1 MWEETFDELDMEGQ
15 PRSFIFNLPVLK
27 ERIDSIIVFLIIISS
42 ALILIVSIKFRLFDY
57 WSEFLQ
63 STKFLRLA
71 TYPLLVSAASVVLA
85 LMLQTILWLRYKPQA
100 LEEEGQ
106 DVEWPFVS
114 VVMSALNEEEL
125 IGKSIDSIFSS
136 NYPQEKLEL
145 ICVNDGSTDMTY
157 YYMMR
162 AKQKYGDRIRVV
174 NFRRNLG
181 KRKALYVGL
190 KKSKGDIIVTF
201 DGDSKIGR
209 NAIRNLLIPLLKDPE
224 TGAVSGRV
232 AVLNET
238 ENFLT
243 RMLSVRYSISF
254 DFGRAYQSTYG
265 TVVCCPGALTA
276 YRKSLLK
283 GFVHEFLNQKFLNA
297 PCTHGED
304 RALTTLILRS
314 GHLVKYQSNA
324 VVYTT
329 APAKFGKM
337 NLMYLRWTRSYV
349 RESVFLARFIFSR
362 YRKKHRILPVIDF
375 IFLNFLHPF
384 HLFSL
389 GIVVYS
395 FAVNPL
401 FMVRHLAF
409 LVISSFILSL
419 YYLRTNKS
427 MAFLYGI
434 PYGLITAF
442 FLWWIVPFSV
452 LTMKNQS
459 WLTR

>member
-1 MWEETFDELDMEGQ
+1 MWEETFDELDIESQ
-15 PRSFIFNLPVLK
+15 PRSFIFSLPILK

-42 ALILIVSIKFRLFDY
+42 ALILIVSIKFSLFNY
-57 WSEFLQ
+57 WAEFLQ
-63 STKFLRLA
+63 STRFFRLA
-71 TYPLLVSAASVVLA
+71 TYPLLISAISVVLA
-85 LMLQTILWLRYKPQA
+85 LMLQTILWLRYKPQS
-100 LEEEGQ
+100 LQ
-106 DVEWPFVS
+106 DECQDIEWPFVS

-125 IGKSIDSIFSS
+125 IGKAIDSIFSS
-136 NYPQEKLEL
+136 NYPPDKLEL
-145 ICVNDGSTDMTY
+145 ICVNDGSKDMTY

-162 AKQKYGDRIRVV
+162 AKQKYGDRIKII
-174 NFRRNLG
+174 NFRNNLG

-190 KKSKGDIIVTF
+190 KKSRGDVIVTF

-209 NAIRNLLIPLLKDPE
+209 NGIRNLLIPLLKEPE

-243 RMLSVRYSISF
+243 RMLSVRYSVSF

-276 YRKSLLK
+276 YRKSLLN
-283 GFVHEFLNQKFLNA
+283 GFIHEFLNQKFLNA

-329 APAKFGKM
+329 APAKFSKM
-337 NLMYLRWTRSYV
+337 NKMYLRWTRSYV
-349 RESVFLARFIFSR
+349 RESVFLARFIFSS
-362 YRKKHRILPVIDF
+362 YRKGHRILPIIDF

-389 GIVVYS
+389 AIVAYS

-409 LVISSFILSL
+409 LIISSFILSL

-427 MAFLYGI
+427 LAFLYGI

-442 FLWWIVPFSV
+442 LLWWIVPFSV
-452 LTMKNQS
+452 VTMKNQS

>member
-1 MWEETFDELDMEGQ
+1 MWEETFDELDMESQ

-27 ERIDSIIVFLIIISS
+27 ERIDSFIVFLIIISS

-57 WSEFLQ
+57 WLEFLQ

-85 LMLQTILWLRYKPQA
+85 LMLQTILWLRYKPQV

-174 NFRRNLG
+174 NFRKNLG

>member
-1 MWEETFDELDMEGQ
+1 MWEETFDELDMESQ
-15 PRSFIFNLPVLK
+15 PRNFIFNLPVLK

-57 WSEFLQ
+57 WAEFLQ
-63 STKFLRLA
+63 STRFLRLA

-100 LEEEGQ
+100 LQEEGQ

-125 IGKSIDSIFSS
+125 IGKAIDSIFSS

-145 ICVNDGSTDMTY
+145 ICVNDGSRDMTY

-174 NFRRNLG
+174 NFRKNLG
-181 KRKALYVGL
+181 KRRALYVGL

-209 NAIRNLLIPLLKDPE
+209 NAIRNLLIPLLNDPE

-329 APAKFGKM
+329 APAKFGMM
-337 NLMYLRWTRSYV
+337 NKMYLRWTRSYV

-362 YRKKHRILPVIDF
+362 YRRKHRILPVIDF

-389 GIVVYS
+389 GIVAYS